1 MPIPHGEIT
10 TSEVWVKP
18 SEEIK
23 EKLPPEEVTEVII
36 EVESDDE

>member
-10 TSEVWVKP
+10 GSEIWKP
-18 SEEIK
+18 VTEQVTEA
-23 EKLPPEEVTEVII
+23 LPPEEVTEVVV